1 MSLILWYRFVRLK
14 RVPLARHGLK
24 KNKIKKVIDEE
35 EKKEEGAAHVY
46 GVNHL
51 SELPSNVCTYGPANR
66 RWTCFKTETSFC
78 FLDPSHLSPCTALG
92 DYIT

>member
-35 EKKEEGAAHVY
+35 EKKEEEAAHVY
-46 GVNHL
+46 EINHL
-51 SELPSNVCTYGPANR
+51 SELPSNVHTARLIAVGHVSR
-66 RWTCFKTETSFC
+66 QRQVFVFWTRVTCHRAQ
-78 FLDPSHLSPCTALG
+78 L
-92 DYIT
+92 